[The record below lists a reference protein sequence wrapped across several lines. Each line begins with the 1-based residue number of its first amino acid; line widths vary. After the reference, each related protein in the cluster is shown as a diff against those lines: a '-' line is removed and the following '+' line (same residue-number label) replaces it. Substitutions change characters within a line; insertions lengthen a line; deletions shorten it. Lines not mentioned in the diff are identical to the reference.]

1 MQKAVNEVIDI
12 FSGEDM
18 ENMSLD
24 IYEIKLGRV
33 ACDCRVI
40 MAREMRVKYEAIVNY
55 DITLVIV

>member
-33 ACDCRVI
+33 TCDCRVI
-40 MAREMRVKYEAIVNY
+40 MSREMRVKHEAIANY
-55 DITLVIV
+55 GITLVIV